1 MSSPFAA
8 VYPTGG
14 IPTDGT
20 DIPASAVLLVVY
32 LALAVVHGYFFF
44 VKSKKTFV
52 PQAMTMGFCISRVV
66 SMSLR
71 IAWTADVTNKNIAIA
86 SNIFLNA
93 GVLLLY
99 IVNMALTHRFILTIF
114 PHLPTK
120 KTAPYN
126 LAFFLYM
133 GSALP
138 LLILVVVPGVQLFLT
153 SDLNTI
159 HIDRDILRFAQCY
172 LTVYVS
178 APVIAIITSTSIYFF
193 ASKKASGHSTRE
205 VCIRAAVLFV
215 AGSLLIWIQAVKI
228 MQTFYTATPETPLNP
243 PWFLRRPI
251 LYSGFFLPE
260 LLVVIIY
267 AVASIRHRYVMPKR
281 EINHHETASN
291 SSDNETITPDGGFK
305 AEQGVQ
311 A

>member
-1 MSSPFAA
+1 MSSPFAG

-32 LALAVVHGYFFF
+32 LALAVVHGYLFF
-44 VKSKKTFV
+44 VKSKKTFI

-71 IAWTADVTNKNIAIA
+71 IAWTANVTNKNIAIA

-99 IVNMALTHRFILTIF
+99 IVNMLLTHRFILTIF
-114 PHLPTK
+114 PNLPTR

-126 LAFFLYM
+126 LAFFLYV
-133 GSALP
+133 GSSLP
-138 LLILVVVPGVQLFLT
+138 LLILVVVPGVQLFLS
-153 SDLNTI
+153 SDLSTI

-172 LTVYVS
+172 LTVFVS
-178 APVIAIITSTSIYFF
+178 APVIATITSSTIYFF
-193 ASKKASGHSTRE
+193 ASKKASGLRAGE
-205 VCIRAAVLFV
+205 VSLRAAVLFI

-228 MQTFYTATPETPLNP
+228 LQIFYTATPETAVSP

-267 AVASIRHRYVMPKR
+267 AVASIRFRYQMPKR
-281 EINHHETASN
+281 EEQKETASN
-291 SSDNETITPDGGFK
+291 SSDNETLTPEVGFK
-305 AEQGVQ
+305 VENSVQ

>member
-1 MSSPFAA
+1 MSSPFAG

-32 LALAVVHGYFFF
+32 LVLAVVHGYFFF
-44 VKSKKTFV
+44 VKSKKTFI

-71 IAWTADVTNKNIAIA
+71 IAWTANVTNKNIAIA

-99 IVNMALTHRFILTIF
+99 IVNMLLTHRFVLTIF

-126 LAFFLYM
+126 LAFFLYV

-138 LLILVVVPGVQLFLT
+138 LLILVVVPGVQLFLS

-172 LTVYVS
+172 LTVFVA
-178 APVIAIITSTSIYFF
+178 APVIAIIASTSIYFF
-193 ASKKASGHSTRE
+193 ASKKASGLGAGE
-205 VCIRAAVLFV
+205 VSLRAGVLFI

-228 MQTFYTATPETPLNP
+228 LQIFYTATPETPLNP
-243 PWFLRRPI
+243 PWYLQRPI

-260 LLVVIIY
+260 LLVLIIY
-267 AVASIRHRYVMPKR
+267 SVVTIRHRYVMPKR
-281 EINHHETASN
+281 EEQKETASN
-291 SSDNETITPDGGFK
+291 SSDDDTLTPEGFK
-305 AEQGVQ
+305 VEQSVQ